1 MQALSTVADAFL
13 PNLQQKLFKLGAS
26 TLEVTY
32 YSNLYV
38 FAIMTLTGGGSGQLQ
53 GALAFVRADAS
64 HGALLLAYSL
74 VAYFA
79 ISTHIRI
86 VKSYGAVVG
95 VLRFSEV
102 LLYQYASTFVPV
114 SKYFCT
120 SKTSKNVLL

>member
-1 MQALSTVADAFL
+1 LQALSTVADAFL

-102 LLYQYASTFVPV
+102 LFVPV
-114 SKYFCT
+114 RKYFCT
-120 SKTSKNVLL
+120 SKQVFLYQ